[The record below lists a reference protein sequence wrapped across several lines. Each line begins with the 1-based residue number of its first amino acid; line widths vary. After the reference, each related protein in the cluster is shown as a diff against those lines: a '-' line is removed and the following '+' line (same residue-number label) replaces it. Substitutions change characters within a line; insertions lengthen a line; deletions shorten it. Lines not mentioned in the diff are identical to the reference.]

1 MIMEGSGGGFVADLR
16 IVLRGRDFRR
26 LFAVRLTGQFGDGV
40 LQVGLASYVFF
51 SPERQ
56 ATASAAA
63 AAFAVL
69 LLPYSL
75 VGPFAGVLLDRWMR
89 RQVLLW
95 ANVVRTALVLVVA
108 ALVIGGHAGPAFYGV
123 ALATLSVNRF
133 ILAGLSASLPHVVPR
148 HELVMAN
155 AVSPTSGTVTAVL
168 GGLAGFLL
176 SRALGG
182 SANEGT
188 DVAVLTTAAGVYL
201 VAGLLA
207 LRMRRDLLGPDLR
220 GELPDPWRAV
230 LHVAAGM
237 VAGARHVAHRPPAA
251 RALGAIAAHRFFYG
265 ISTVAVIL
273 LQRNYFHDVSDIDGG
288 LTGLATVFVA
298 TALGL
303 GVAAVVTP
311 VVTRRIAK
319 ERWVVTLLVVA
330 AGLQVFPAALY
341 TEPAVLVAAAGLG
354 VASQGIKIVVDTVV
368 QESID
373 DEYRGR
379 VFSIYDMLFNVGFV
393 AAAAFAAA
401 TLPPSGRSYT
411 VLGVISTGYL
421 LTALWYGR
429 GLRRTPAAPPTTGA
443 APPAP
448 PPRSAARGPAAPPAG
463 GGTPDP
469 PAVRE
474 APPARP

>member
-1 MIMEGSGGGFVADLR
+1 MTRPRGGFVADLR
-16 IVLRGRDFRR
+16 TVLRGRDFRR

-75 VGPFAGVLLDRWMR
+75 VGPFAGVLLDRWRR

-95 ANVVRTALVLVVA
+95 ANIVRTVLVLVVA
-108 ALVIGGHAGPAFYGV
+108 GLAVGGQAGPVFYAM

-155 AVSPTSGTVTAVL
+155 AVSPTTGTVTAVL
-168 GGLAGFLL
+168 GGLTGFLL
-176 SRALGG
+176 SRAVGG

-188 DVAVLTTAAGVYL
+188 DVAVLTAAAGVYL
-201 VAGLLA
+201 AAGVLA
-207 LRMRRDLLGPDLR
+207 LRIHRDLLGPDLR
-220 GELPDPWRAV
+220 GGLPDPWRAV
-230 LHVAAGM
+230 HHVAGGL
-237 VAGARHVAHRPPAA
+237 VSGARHVAHRQPAA

-265 ISTVAVIL
+265 VSTVAVIL
-273 LQRNYFHDVSDIDGG
+273 LHRNYFHEVSDVDGG

-298 TALGL
+298 TAVGL
-303 GVAAVVTP
+303 GVAAVLTP

-319 ERWVVTLLVVA
+319 EWWVVTLLVA
-330 AGLQVFPAALY
+330 AAVLQVFPAALY

-354 VASQGIKIVVDTVV
+354 VASHGIKIVVDTVV
-368 QESID
+368 QENVE

-393 AAAAFAAA
+393 GAAAFAAA
-401 TLPPSGRSYT
+401 TLPPSGMNTS
-411 VLGVISTGYL
+411 V
-421 LTALWYGR
+421 
-429 GLRRTPAAPPTTGA
+429 
-443 APPAP
+443 
-448 PPRSAARGPAAPPAG
+448 ARVMW
-463 GGTPDP
+463 TS
-469 PAVRE
+469 
-474 APPARP
+474 

>member
-1 MIMEGSGGGFVADLR
+1 MTRPHGGFVADLR
-16 IVLRGRDFRR
+16 TVLRGRDFRR

-75 VGPFAGVLLDRWMR
+75 VGPFAGVLLDRWRR

-95 ANVVRTALVLVVA
+95 ANVVRTVLALVVA
-108 ALVIGGHAGPAFYGV
+108 GLVIGGHAGPVFYAT

-155 AVSPTSGTVTAVL
+155 AVSPTTGTVTAVL
-168 GGLAGFLL
+168 GGLTGFLL
-176 SRALGG
+176 SRAVGG

-188 DVAVLTTAAGVYL
+188 DVAVLTAAAGVYL
-201 VAGLLA
+201 AAGLLA
-207 LRMRRDLLGPDLR
+207 LRIYRDLLGPDLR
-220 GELPDPWRAV
+220 GGLPDPWRAV
-230 LHVAAGM
+230 HHVGGGLAS
-237 VAGARHVAHRPPAA
+237 GARHVAHRPPAA

-265 ISTVAVIL
+265 VSTVAVIL
-273 LQRNYFHDVSDIDGG
+273 LHRNYFHDVSDVDGG

-298 TALGL
+298 TAVGL
-303 GVAAVVTP
+303 VVAAVLTP
-311 VVTRRIAK
+311 VVTRRRIAK
-319 ERWVVTLLVVA
+319 EWWVVTLLVA
-330 AGLQVFPAALY
+330 AAVLQVFPAALY

-368 QESID
+368 QESVE

-401 TLPPSGRSYT
+401 TLPLSGRSYA
-411 VLGVISTGYL
+411 VLGVISAGYL

-429 GLRRTPAAPPTTGA
+429 GLRRTPAAPPTSGA

-448 PPRSAARGPAAPPAG
+448 PPGPAAPGPAAPPAG
-463 GGTPDP
+463 AGTPDP
-469 PAVRE
+469 PPVRE